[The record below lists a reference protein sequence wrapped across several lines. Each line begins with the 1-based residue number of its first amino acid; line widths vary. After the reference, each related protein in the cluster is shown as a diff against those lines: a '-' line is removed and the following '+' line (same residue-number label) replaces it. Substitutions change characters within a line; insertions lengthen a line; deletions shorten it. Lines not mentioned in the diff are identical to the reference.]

1 MICFYSHNVAKWV
14 WLAVWPVTLY
24 ITHIWGVSSIGQLK
38 HLRLLSSNFEPVP
51 AEWVG
56 QRKWVGS
63 HGGAEW
69 VGQRKWVESHGS
81 LHLAVESPQSTLV
94 GLLFQA

>member
-1 MICFYSHNVAKWV
+1 M
-14 WLAVWPVTLY
+14 TL
-24 ITHIWGVSSIGQLK
+24 WGVSSIGQLK

-81 LHLAVESPQSTLV
+81 FTLGCRKPSVNIGWAPFSGLKDIHLAL
-94 GLLFQA
+94 